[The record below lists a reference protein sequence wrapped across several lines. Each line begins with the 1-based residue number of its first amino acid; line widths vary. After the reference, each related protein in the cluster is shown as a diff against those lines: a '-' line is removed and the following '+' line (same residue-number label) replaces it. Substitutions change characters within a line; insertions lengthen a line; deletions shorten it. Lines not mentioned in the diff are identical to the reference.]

1 MNRSTLSW
9 RLALAVL
16 LASGALAAC
25 GGSDDDGPAVEPP
38 PAQSIPPEARAT
50 AAGFTAWAAARPADD
65 QADPLRVDDFVP
77 PESETD
83 EPAPLR

>member
-9 RLALAVL
+9 RLALAVW

-25 GGSDDDGPAVEPP
+25 GGSDDDDPAAEPP
-38 PAQSIPPEARAT
+38 QAQSIPAEARAT
-50 AAGFTAWAAARPADD
+50 SAAFTAWAAARLADD
-65 QADPLRVDDFVP
+65 NADPLRVDDFVP